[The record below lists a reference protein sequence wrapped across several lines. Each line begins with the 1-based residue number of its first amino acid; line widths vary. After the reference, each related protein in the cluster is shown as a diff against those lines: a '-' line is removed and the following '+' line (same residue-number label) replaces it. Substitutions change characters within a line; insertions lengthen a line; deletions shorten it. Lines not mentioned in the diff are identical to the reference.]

1 MVMNGSRATGPT
13 VRSSSHSEV
22 SEISHIPSTPH
33 STIFSRLV
41 YIPLLLHWL
50 TQPFT
55 HSAAK
60 PETWKL
66 PSLSPSLNS
75 TCCTRL
81 ITNPVDSIPLL
92 VSFLSILPSS
102 SGFCYNVST
111 KISQS
116 EVMSC
121 FFSLGLFRLN
131 PISLPVCLFL
141 VNRKKERKGRKEGK
155 AIFYGFT

>member
-102 SGFCYNVST
+102 SGFTLPYHCLGTWPWLHPSLD
-111 KISQS
+111 SD
-116 EVMSC
+116 C
-121 FFSLGLFRLN
+121 FESLGT
-131 PISLPVCLFL
+131 FL
-141 VNRKKERKGRKEGK
+141 GQAELLEGREGK
-155 AIFYGFT
+155 HFHLLYPLQL